1 MLVSSMPKLAA
12 LLHVS
17 ITKIG
22 SIINPSIRPRE
33 GFGLFALQLALTSS
47 SSLQARFYFAV
58 LDPFHIPAVYGP
70 VMLVVTRWSIH
81 IVSGPGVLDQR
92 PPSNSTFWD
101 VINQSINQFWDFFYR
116 TFFPY
121 IMRCY
126 IMRCYMHTDC
136 KFLKKCIF
144 QWTFIDKGEGIASDF
159 HLNFNE

>member
-1 MLVSSMPKLAA
+1 MPKLAA

-58 LDPFHIPAVYGP
+58 LDPFHIPAVYSP
-70 VMLVVTRWSIH
+70 LTRWSIH

-101 VINQSINQFWDFFYR
+101 VINQSINQFWAFFYR
-116 TFFPY
+116 TFFP
-121 IMRCY
+121 Y

-136 KFLKKCIF
+136 KFLK
-144 QWTFIDKGEGIASDF
+144 
-159 HLNFNE
+159 NVYFNEHSLMRGRGLQAIFT